1 MIPRNSDS
9 QSRKPEKFFFPF
21 FFFFSE
27 KKEEKGGEWDEAEKC
42 GERVLCARHRAR
54 FCIFVGL
61 SSLSRSKN

>member
-9 QSRKPEKFFFPF
+9 HGSQKSFSFF

-27 KKEEKGGEWDEAEKC
+27 KKEEKG

-61 SSLSRSKN
+61 SSLSRSKNQALKS